1 MKKPTIQILILIF
14 FVTSIV
20 NSQNLTPELIA
31 DRPDVTE
38 SATIIPVGFYQFETG
53 FVYQKNKFY
62 NGISLVEE
70 DNITLGTTLI
80 RYGINDFIEFRF
92 GGEYFLGEIKSNDI
106 KETLSGLNGFMI
118 GTKLQLWK
126 DRIITNAAIL
136 LEINLPFGNE
146 NLRPD
151 KFEPN
156 LILAFEQ
163 DITHNVALGTNF
175 GISNNSKQNKN
186 IFSFSSALGMSL
198 TERFGCFVE
207 YYGQSTKNEIP
218 DHYFDS
224 GITYLQK
231 QNLQID
237 LSVGKG
243 LFSEN
248 TNWFLSVGLT
258 LRFPY

>member
-1 MKKPTIQILILIF
+1 MKKPTIQILIFIL
-14 FVTSIV
+14 FVTFIV

-80 RYGINDFIEFRF
+80 RYGINDLLEFRF
-92 GGEYFLGEIKSNDI
+92 GGEYFLGESKSYDI
-106 KETLSGLNGFMI
+106 KETVSGLNGFMI
-118 GTKLQLWK
+118 GTKIQLWK
-126 DRIITNAAIL
+126 DKIITNGAIL

-156 LILAFEQ
+156 FILALDQ
-163 DITHNVALGTNF
+163 DITNGISIGANF
-175 GISNNSKQNKN
+175 GVLNNSKLNKN

-198 TERFGCFVE
+198 TERFGCFIE
-207 YYGQSTKNEIP
+207 YYGQSTKNEISN
-218 DHYFDS
+218 HYFDT
-224 GITYLQK
+224 GVIYLQK

-258 LRFPY
+258 LRFPN